1 MRSAATLQDMPA
13 LFCRVRSLFCTRRIL
28 QTLFRHPR
36 SLTSSE
42 RPLAPSALPCTIP
55 AVALASPSRTTRPTA
70 PARRMAPTTSCW
82 ATAPRWERL
91 LVQPADEGK
100 RAADLPLHHQKERLG
115 SFQGHI
121 SLSHRDKYV
130 LREWR
135 SRTRA
140 GGMER
145 ESGMLFCYVP

>member
-1 MRSAATLQDMPA
+1 MCAARPLQDMPLA
-13 LFCRVRSLFCTRRIL
+13 FCRVRSLFCTRCFL
-28 QTLFRHPR
+28 QTVFRHVR
-36 SLTSSE
+36 SLTSAE

-55 AVALASPSRTTRPTA
+55 AVALASTSTTRPMA

-82 ATAPRWERL
+82 ATAPRWKRL

-115 SFQGHI
+115 SFQTHI
-121 SLSHRDKYV
+121 SHSHEDKYV

-135 SRTRA
+135 SRKRA